1 MEYKTTRLPIPVI
14 NRAKIMLR
22 PSRYVVK
29 SIPYE
34 GIHSIVLVNVLP
46 LAIAGIYL
54 AKAINKRIGTV
65 STYHPICIR
74 DVFLVRKGMSIAAK
88 KGMIIAKL
96 MVNKLKPPMFSVHAL

>member
-1 MEYKTTRLPIPVI
+1 ANPRNQQSKNHAETVKICSKINPIGRNPFH
-14 NRAKIMLR
+14 R
-22 PSRYVVK
+22 
-29 SIPYE
+29 
-34 GIHSIVLVNVLP
+34 LVNVLP